1 MPKLGVIGSLV
12 WDLIHGRDPLA
23 LPTEEWGGIAYAL
36 GGLDAS
42 LPADWEIVPLIKVGR
57 DLAPEAAELLRGLT
71 HLAPGA
77 RCVEV
82 PAPNNRVV
90 LHYQSAERRC
100 ERMSGG
106 VPGWTWLELG
116 PMVMDLDAIYL
127 NFISGFELPLGTAQA
142 LRQGFP
148 GPIYAD
154 LHSLFL
160 GMQHDGIRVLQP
172 LADPAAWFACFDAVQ
187 LNEDEMRQLSPDP
200 LSLSAEALGAG
211 TSLLV
216 VTLGPKGA
224 AYVAAP
230 GFDGWRPPAVRPM
243 RLGHGAGG
251 GPLDESRPADGA
263 SGTAGG
269 SGPGSRGGGVE
280 LRRAPDSGADMSATL
295 AVRTALVPAPRVEA
309 LDPTGCGDV
318 FGAVACGRLLAG
330 DTVEAALRRATVLAS
345 RNAGLRGAAGLGRH
359 LRGELLVP

>member
-1 MPKLGVIGSLV
+1 VPKVGVVGSLV

-23 LPTEEWGGIAYAL
+23 PPTEEWGGIAYAL
-36 GGLDAS
+36 GGMDAS

-57 DLAPEAAELLRGLT
+57 DLAPQAAELLKGLAR
-71 HLAPGA
+71 LAPGA

-106 VPGWTWLELG
+106 VPPWTWLELG

-127 NFISGFELPLGTAQA
+127 NFISGFELTLGTAQA
-142 LRQGFP
+142 LRPGFH

-160 GMQHDGIRVLQP
+160 GMHHDGIRVLQP

-187 LNEDEMRQLSPDP
+187 LNEDEMHQLSPDP
-200 LSLSAEALGAG
+200 LSLSAQALGAG

-224 AYVAAP
+224 AYVAAQ
-230 GFDGWRPPAVRPM
+230 GFDGWERN
-243 RLGHGAGG
+243 AGVTLSEAKG
-251 GPLDESRPADGA
+251 TTLDAWPLRSAQG
-263 SGTAGG
+263 
-269 SGPGSRGGGVE
+269 
-280 LRRAPDSGADMSATL
+280 DSGAI
-295 AVRTALVPAPRVEA
+295 RTALIPAPRIDA

-318 FGAVACGRLLAG
+318 FGAAACARLLAG
-330 DTVEAALRRATVLAS
+330 DSVETALTHATALAT
-345 RNAGLRGAAGLGRH
+345 RNAGLRGAGGLGRH

>member
-1 MPKLGVIGSLV
+1 
-12 WDLIHGRDPLA
+12 
-23 LPTEEWGGIAYAL
+23 
-36 GGLDAS
+36 
-42 LPADWEIVPLIKVGR
+42 VPLIKVGR
-57 DLAPEAAELLRGLT
+57 DLAPQAAELLRGLDR
-71 HLAPGA
+71 LAPGA

-106 VPGWTWLELG
+106 VPAWTWLELG
-116 PMVMDLDAIYL
+116 PMVMDLDALYV
-127 NFISGFELPLGTAQA
+127 NFISGFELALGTAQV
-142 LRQGFP
+142 LRQGFH

-172 LADPAAWFACFDAVQ
+172 LADAAAWFGCFDVVQ

-200 LSLSAEALGAG
+200 LSLSAQALGVG

-230 GFDGWRPPAVRPM
+230 GFEGWGRHGRAATVGRSGGRAVGPSHAAPPKPPHALRPTGDSDRLTVRPS
-243 RLGHGAGG
+243 
-251 GPLDESRPADGA
+251 DRPI
-263 SGTAGG
+263 
-269 SGPGSRGGGVE
+269 
-280 LRRAPDSGADMSATL
+280 
-295 AVRTALVPAPRVEA
+295 RTALIPAPRIEP

-318 FGAVACGRLLAG
+318 FGAAMCARLLAG
-330 DTVEAALRRATVLAS
+330 DDVEVALRHATALAA
-345 RNAGLRGAAGLGRH
+345 RNAGLRGAAGLSRH